1 MSRIY
6 NHLFT
11 LIKCEVDGRDTH
23 ISHKKALTVITRATA
38 LIHREHRYI
47 KLVRVSVKSTFH
59 NSFY

>member
-11 LIKCEVDGRDTH
+11 LIKCEVDDRDTT
-23 ISHKKALTVITRATA
+23 ISHKKALAVITRVTA
-38 LIHREHRYI
+38 VIHREHRYI
-47 KLVRVSVKSTFH
+47 KLVRVSVQSTFH